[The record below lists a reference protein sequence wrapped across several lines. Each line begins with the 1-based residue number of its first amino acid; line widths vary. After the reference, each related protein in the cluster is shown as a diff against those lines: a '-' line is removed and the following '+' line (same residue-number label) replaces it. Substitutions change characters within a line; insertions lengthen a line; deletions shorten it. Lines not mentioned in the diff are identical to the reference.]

1 MLAETFRPLIDFI
14 QKSVRISFFRSIYM
28 QEQIIKFRN
37 THKYSSASYVGRNVT
52 HFNESVQMMTFLIV
66 YCIVLFQLY

>member
-37 THKYSSASYVGRNVT
+37 THKYSSASYVGRDVT
-52 HFNESVQMMTFLIV
+52 HFNV
-66 YCIVLFQLY
+66 